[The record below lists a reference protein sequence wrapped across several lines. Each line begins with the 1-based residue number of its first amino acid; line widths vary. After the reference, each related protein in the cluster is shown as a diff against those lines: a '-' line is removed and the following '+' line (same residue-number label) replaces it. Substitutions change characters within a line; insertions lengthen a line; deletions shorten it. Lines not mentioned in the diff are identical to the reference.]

1 MGPPTALIRELQG
14 KVDHLSSDRRTSAL
28 RHLTDLYLV
37 SGQQLSDD
45 ELRLIDDI
53 FVRLVEAVELSAR
66 ALLAIR
72 LGPVAGAPPK
82 VLRLLACDD
91 AIDVASPVLMQ
102 SPALD
107 DAILIEC
114 ATTKSQDHLL
124 AISQRKTLSEAVT
137 DVLVRHG
144 DRDVMLSTAKNAG
157 ARLSASG
164 FGIFIKR
171 ADGDDVLVDCI
182 GSRPDFPPAL
192 FERLLE
198 AASERVRAKLKAEHP
213 FAAREVDR
221 AVVDITERLRGGTA
235 ILPPPARTPAQE
247 FVHSL
252 NRTGRLNPAR
262 LVAFAKAGQFNTL
275 IAALALMAYAP
286 DDVVAEMVN
295 APEYEPLLIL
305 ARAIGLSW
313 ETTKTIF
320 IACRHTQPLR
330 PGDLEKC
337 SSAFHRL
344 DRKAARKILDF
355 RCANPQSKT
364 LN

>member
-1 MGPPTALIRELQG
+1 MGPSTALIRELYG
-14 KVDHLSSDRRTSAL
+14 KVDHLSGERRASAL

-37 SGQQLSDD
+37 SDEQLSG
-45 ELRLIDDI
+45 EEMRLIDDI
-53 FVRLVEAVELSAR
+53 FVRLVETVEFSAR

-102 SPALD
+102 APNLD

-137 DVLVRHG
+137 DVLVRQG

-157 ARLSASG
+157 ARFSAGG
-164 FGIFIKR
+164 FGILIKR
-171 ADGDDVLVDCI
+171 SDGDDVLVDCI
-182 GSRPDFPPAL
+182 GKRPDFPPAL
-192 FERLLE
+192 FERLLD

-213 FAAREVDR
+213 YAAREVDR
-221 AVVDITERLRGGTA
+221 AVDDAAERLTGGEA
-235 ILPPPARTPAQE
+235 FLPPRPKTPAQE

-252 NRTGRLNPAR
+252 NRTGRLKPAK
-262 LVAFAKAGQFNTL
+262 LVEFAKAGQINTL

-286 DDVVAEMVN
+286 DDVVADMVN
-295 APEYEPLLIL
+295 APENEPLLIL
-305 ARAIGLSW
+305 AKAIGLDW
-313 ETTKTIF
+313 EMTKTIF
-320 IACRHTQPLR
+320 AACRRAQPLR
-330 PGDLEKC
+330 PSDLESC
-337 SSAFHRL
+337 ASAFQRL
-344 DRKAARKILDF
+344 DQKSARKILDF
-355 RCANPQSKT
+355 RCANPQGKT